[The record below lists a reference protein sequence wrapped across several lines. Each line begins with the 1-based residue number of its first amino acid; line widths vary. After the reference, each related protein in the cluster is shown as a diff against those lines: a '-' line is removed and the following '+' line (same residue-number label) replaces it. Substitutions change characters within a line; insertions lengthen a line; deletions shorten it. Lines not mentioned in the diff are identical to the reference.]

1 VSRSQTVGVWFGQF
15 REMVREYPW
24 DFMAFIFLSMLIP
37 RIYSMTNTY
46 WVGHIDYSSLA
57 IAEQYEFMGIMIE
70 IVNETIPF
78 GVLAL
83 VSQNYKDRNAV
94 VRQLM
99 AGLGLQLILST
110 TLALIILTN
119 MSLFVDFIGTSP
131 ELAEQTVSYLSLRA
145 VALPFA
151 SVSLLLIVGLKSM
164 DRAKLALGIVTVNVG
179 MNMVLDLF
187 LVSPL
192 PFSLQHGLMG
202 VAQGYLISNV
212 LYSIIA
218 LLAAV
223 KTLHMRRVEWG
234 LAPLRSQSKPLFRVG
249 GWTGVDSF
257 VRNFFYFFVLQVLN
271 YMGPNQFAGFQ
282 LFQKLM
288 WTALIPV
295 IAIAEGTS
303 IRVGNYLK
311 TDAASTRIPRLLT
324 VSGLLG
330 FLIITGFGLVG
341 TVGIGAMGYFFT
353 SNPEVVYYCG
363 VMFWWQIVPY
373 ILFAV
378 AMNLRGLFFGTGKTY
393 YILIISLILNLFIIL
408 PFFLLMSSAVLPQV
422 YESVM
427 AMFVLVDFTDIIVT
441 LLLVRH
447 LLARMFA
454 VKAEMQVPSQS

>member
-1 VSRSQTVGVWFGQF
+1 MSRSQTVGVWFGQF

-78 GVLAL
+78 GVIAL

-94 VRQLM
+94 VRQLV
-99 AGLGLQLILST
+99 AGLGLQLVLST
-110 TLALIILTN
+110 ALALIILTN

-164 DRAKLALGIVTVNVG
+164 DRAKLALGTVTVNVG

-212 LYSIIA
+212 LYSAIVLFA
-218 LLAAV
+218 VV
-223 KTLHMRRVEWG
+223 KTLHMRRAEWG
-234 LAPLRSQSKPLFRVG
+234 LAPLRSESKPLFGVG
-249 GWTGVDSF
+249 GWTGIDSF

-353 SNPEVVYYCG
+353 SNPEVVYYCS

-373 ILFAV
+373 ILFAI

-427 AMFVLVDFTDIIVT
+427 AMFVLVDTVDIIVT
-441 LLLVRH
+441 YILVRH
-447 LLARMFA
+447 LLARMFL
-454 VKAEMQVPSQS
+454 VKAEVQGPRRR

>member
-1 VSRSQTVGVWFGQF
+1 MADQGNVGF
-15 REMVREYPW
+15 RNLGLVKLIRDYPW
-24 DFMAFIFLSMLIP
+24 GFMGFLILALVIP
-37 RIYSMTNTY
+37 RIYSMVNTF

-83 VSQNYKDRNAV
+83 VAQNYKDRDSV
-94 VRQLM
+94 VRQLV
-99 AGLGLQLILST
+99 AGLGLQLVLST
-110 TLALIILTN
+110 ALALIILTN
-119 MSLFVDFIGTSP
+119 MSLFVDFIGTST

-145 VALPFA
+145 VALPF
-151 SVSLLLIVGLKSM
+151 SSLSLLLLVGLKSM
-164 DRAKLALGIVTVNVG
+164 DRAKLALCIVAVNVAI
-179 MNMVLDLF
+179 NMTLDVF

-192 PFSLQHGLMG
+192 PFSLQLGLMG
-202 VAQGYLISNV
+202 VAQGYLVSNV
-212 LYSIIA
+212 VYFTIA
-218 LLAAV
+218 LLAAIR
-223 KTLHMRRVEWG
+223 TLQMRQAEWG
-234 LAPLRSQSKPLFRVG
+234 LAPLRTQSKPLFRVG
-249 GWTGVDSF
+249 GWTGIDSF

-311 TDAASTRIPRLLT
+311 MDAAATRIPRLLA
-324 VSGLLG
+324 VSCSLG
-330 FLIITGFGLVG
+330 FLMIGVFGLVG
-341 TVGIGAMGYFFT
+341 TVGIEAMGYFFT
-353 SNPEVVYYCG
+353 SNPDVVYYCS

-408 PFFLLMSSAVLPQV
+408 PFFLLMSSAVLPQA

-427 AMFVLVDFTDIIVT
+427 LMFVFVDAVDIVVT
-441 LLLVRH
+441 YLLVRH
-447 LLARMFA
+447 LLAYMFPAGAETQVA
-454 VKAEMQVPSQS
+454 VQ